1 MLDTSPVTRERRL
14 PLVCVTAAIEWR
26 ESRRALQAEGP
37 RVETRTILGEGHAGS
52 GGGASRVIEGK
63 RFTEQ
68 GDTCSISSIS
78 K

>member
-14 PLVCVTAAIEWR
+14 PLVCVTAAIR
-26 ESRRALQAEGP
+26 VEGKP
-37 RVETRTILGEGHAGS
+37 EGTSGRGARVETRTILGEGHAGS

-68 GDTCSISSIS
+68 GATCSISSIS